1 MPHLFGSR
9 IMLREYRKED
19 LNHITAWVND
29 METTKYL
36 SDIFSWPQTVKNSE
50 DFLDMRL
57 SGGRREAGFVIADRE
72 TQDYMGQADLMDI
85 NWIDRCATV
94 GIVIADKCNRG
105 CGVGQEALSLL
116 LEYAFILLGLQRVQ
130 LDVYSGNSQAIACY
144 ERAGF
149 VKEGIKRRARFCRG
163 EYMDIILMS
172 VLKEEWEQKGI
183 KRAICAE

>member
-1 MPHLFGSR
+1 MPHLYGSR
-9 IMLREYRKED
+9 IMLREYRRED
-19 LNHITAWVND
+19 LSHITAWVND

-36 SDIFSWPQTVKNSE
+36 SDIFTWPQTEKNSE
-50 DFLDMRL
+50 DFLEMRL

-94 GIVIADKCNRG
+94 GIVIAERKNRG
-105 CGVGQEALSLL
+105 SGIGTEALTLL
-116 LEYAFILLGLQRVQ
+116 CEYAFMLLGLHRVQ
-130 LDVYSGNSQAIACY
+130 LDVYGGNKSAIACY

-149 VKEGIKRRARFCRG
+149 KKEGVKRRARFCRG

-172 VLKEEWEQKGI
+172 VLREEWDERGI
-183 KRAICAE
+183 KRSISVE

>member
-1 MPHLFGSR
+1 MPHLYGTK

-19 LNHITAWVND
+19 LSSITAWVND

-50 DFLDMRL
+50 DFLEMRL

-72 TQDYMGQADLMDI
+72 TQDYIGQADLMDI
-85 NWIDRCATV
+85 NWIDRSATV
-94 GIVIADKCNRG
+94 GIVIADKKNRG
-105 CGVGQEALSLL
+105 SGLGQEALSLL
-116 LEYAFILLGLQRVQ
+116 LDYAFMLLGLHRVQ
-130 LDVYSGNSQAIACY
+130 LDVYGGNKSAIACY

-149 VKEGIKRRARFCRG
+149 IKEGVKRRARFCQG

-172 VLKEEWEQKGI
+172 VLKEEWEPKGI
-183 KRAICAE
+183 KRAISAE